1 MERFDRDNIRREGTV
16 EGWKKKLC
24 RRLAAAVEFKVGS
37 VQSIVEDMVLS
48 AGKKWSYRLNVWI
61 MLRSIL
67 TEQGCKREKWWKKL
81 EERIHES
88 LLWEDPKKAPR
99 LSMMQLHTLLGE
111 SSESYAVAN
120 ALILPSGMRFADAAR
135 IRVCD
140 IVSLKKGVATVRVRR
155 TKTIRR
161 RRHQRWLSLAI
172 PLSLLPALRRRIKEA
187 TPTAPLV
194 AISYSSYLRYL
205 KRKLGPMVATYSLR
219 RTVLNIMAERV
230 QNIEQLQE
238 VTFHR
243 TKEQLRWYLDKPLP
257 DELSTQVHAT
267 SWHLDMFG
275 H

>member
-1 MERFDRDNIRREGTV
+1 
-16 EGWKKKLC
+16 
-24 RRLAAAVEFKVGS
+24 
-37 VQSIVEDMVLS
+37 
-48 AGKKWSYRLNVWI
+48 
-61 MLRSIL
+61 ML
-67 TEQGCKREKWWKKL
+67 E
-81 EERIHES
+81 
-88 LLWEDPKKAPR
+88 
-99 LSMMQLHTLLGE
+99 E

-120 ALILPSGMRFADAAR
+120 ALMLPSGMRFADAAR

-140 IVSLKKGVATVRVRR
+140 IVSLSNGVATVRIRR

-172 PLSLLPALRRRIKEA
+172 PKSLLPAIRRRLREA
-187 TPTAPLV
+187 APTSPV
-194 AISYSSYLRYL
+194 ISIGYSAYLRYL
-205 KRKLGPMVATYSLR
+205 KKNLGPMAATYSLR